1 MYTCDLNIHGVR
13 LRIKA
18 RQPEKIHML
27 EWLCNLFLVPD
38 GSEPEIEADWTDEDD
53 WDVLSL
59 LATRDMFAFHAAAYE
74 NGKGKGILLPGRTST
89 GKTTIAFSALRSGY
103 GFVGDDVVL
112 YRQDGKDLSLL
123 PFKSYLSLKQGEER
137 QAYNVLEHYPRDVFC
152 TTHAR
157 VMVFPQIVSDEE
169 SAIIRIS
176 DRRTI
181 LLGLLRTSIWVK
193 DNALRK
199 TQASILGELCSLPAY
214 DLFLGKNHK
223 RRPRLALELLDRI

>member
-18 RQPEKIHML
+18 RQPEEIQRL
-27 EWLCNLFLVPD
+27 ESLYSLFLLP
-38 GSEPEIEADWTDEDD
+38 SEPEPETEAEWIDGDD
-53 WDVLSL
+53 LDLLSL
-59 LATRDMFAFHAAAYE
+59 LARHDMFAFHAASYVD
-74 NGKGKGILLPGRTST
+74 GSGKGILLPGRAGS
-89 GKTTIAFSALRSGY
+89 GKTTIAFSALSSGY
-103 GFVGDDVVL
+103 RFVGDDVVL

-199 TQASILGELCSLPAY
+199 KQASILGELCSLPAY

-223 RRPRLALELLDRI
+223 RRPRLAIELLDRI

>member
-1 MYTCDLNIHGVR
+1 LLPG
-13 LRIKA
+13 
-18 RQPEKIHML
+18 P
-27 EWLCNLFLVPD
+27 P
-38 GSEPEIEADWTDEDD
+38 EPETEAEWIDGDD
-53 WDVLSL
+53 RDLLSL
-59 LATRDMFAFHAAAYE
+59 LARHDMFAFHAAAYE
-74 NGKGKGILLPGRTST
+74 NGKGKGILLPGRGST
-89 GKTTIAFSALRSGY
+89 GKTTIAFSALSSGY
-103 GFVGDDVVL
+103 PFVGDDVAL
-112 YRQDGKDLSLL
+112 CRRDGKGFILL
-123 PFKSYLSLKQGEER
+123 PFNSYLTLKQGEES
-137 QAYNVLEHYPRDVFC
+137 QTYYVLEHYPRDVFC

-193 DNALRK
+193 DNGLRK

-223 RRPRLALELLDRI
+223 RRPGLALELLDRI